1 MSRTVFTDVSIFD
14 GTGAAPFPGHVVV
27 EGNKITKVA
36 KGRDAIDTSGA
47 EVIDGSGQTLMP
59 GMCDC
64 HAHLTWAYSVDR
76 RPKGAENFLRRP
88 PSPERL
94 ALICAHNAKVLMDH
108 GFTSAYSAGAIMQSI
123 EVTLRDE
130 IDEGWIPGPRFVPA
144 GTEGV
149 KDDYVSTN
157 QVREIKRSTDVDGV
171 RHYIQHTAEIGAKV
185 AKFIMSGPG
194 IAFGEEYLA
203 MYTDEQLAAAQ
214 EEADK
219 LGIWMGGHARPLA
232 AVKQAVKY
240 GFRVIYHCDEID
252 EEVLDMMEARKHNL
266 FIGPTPAFSGQ
277 RYENSKTEDE
287 KTRAKFVLDH
297 YKENARRMRKRG
309 IMVMPGGDYGFA
321 PIPHGDNAKDLVYFV
336 KYMDYTPTEALV
348 SCTKFGGEIMG
359 MPNELGLI
367 KEGYLADLVLVDG
380 DPTKDISVVVN
391 ANNLTAVMKD
401 GKFHKKPETAREGR
415 REAAE

>member
-1 MSRTVFTDVSIFD
+1 MSRTLFTNVSIFD
-14 GTGAAPFPGHVVV
+14 GTGSMPFPGEVLV
-27 EGNKITKVA
+27 EGNRITKIA
-36 KGRDAIDTSGA
+36 KGNEHIDSAGA
-47 EVIDGSGQTLMP
+47 EIIDAAGQTMIP

-76 RPKGAENFLRRP
+76 KPKGAENFLRHP
-88 PSPERL
+88 PTLDRL
-94 ALICAHNAKVLMDH
+94 ALICAHNAKTLLDH
-108 GFTSAYSAGAIMQSI
+108 GFTSAYSAGAITQSM
-123 EVTLRDE
+123 EVTIRDE
-130 IDEGWIPGPRFVPA
+130 IEEGWIPGPRFIPA

-149 KDDYVSTN
+149 KDENVATK
-157 QVREIKRSTDVDGV
+157 QVRQIERSTDVAGI

-214 EEADK
+214 EESEK
-219 LGIWMGGHARPLA
+219 LGIWMGGHARPVV

-252 EEVLDMMEARKHNL
+252 EETLDMMEARKHNL

-277 RYENSKTEDE
+277 RYENSKSEEDRA
-287 KTRAKFVLDH
+287 RAKAILDH
-297 YKENARRMRKRG
+297 YKENARRLRARG
-309 IMVMPGGDYGFA
+309 IRVMPGGDYGFA

-336 KYMDYTPTEALV
+336 KYMGFTPADALM
-348 SCTKFGGEIMG
+348 SATKWGGELMDMG
-359 MPNELGLI
+359 NELGLI

-380 DPTKDISVVVN
+380 DPTKNISIIVD

-401 GKFHKKPETAREGR
+401 GKFHKKPDVAREAR
-415 REAAE
+415 RVAAE